1 LRKGDSNGAWWPL
14 EVRFLVSPSIAGVGL
29 GEFMREVY
37 CSLASQPISWE
48 GVLAPP
54 AEVPIEDVSC
64 LPALLVKNHSKRTHS
79 EI

>member
-1 LRKGDSNGAWWPL
+1 MGVSSLSGAG
-14 EVRFLVSPSIAGVGL
+14 EGL

-54 AEVPIEDVSC
+54 GEVPV
-64 LPALLVKNHSKRTHS
+64 H
-79 EI
+79 